1 MYLSSLALVYV
12 CRKCILTVC
21 RPVAIRKSK
30 KRNKKRMSQNI
41 PMSSVAMSA
50 QASVKRKRLVEVL
63 MEMFLKMTMQ
73 TMELPSVPVM
83 PIST

>member
-1 MYLSSLALVYV
+1 MSHVYSD
-12 CRKCILTVC
+12 CLKAFGHYETVNEMG
-21 RPVAIRKSK
+21 
-30 KRNKKRMSQNI
+30 KRVSQNI

>member
-1 MYLSSLALVYV
+1 M
-12 CRKCILTVC
+12 
-21 RPVAIRKSK
+21 AIRKPK
-30 KRNKKRMSQNI
+30 KHNKKRMSQNI